1 MSSMMRYL
9 LSNNIRIVSLF
20 SITFREILYLIQ
32 TGILRMKVVLLPNC
46 KHSRR
51 QLNSPGQT
59 GECHS
64 PVTWTRGD
72 LFNTCAIQGNYGL
85 CEISLLMPFILF
97 YLIHSL
103 ATFFFFFFFAKKI
116 QNAPTQSIPQKKILA
131 DSDIIFEKHEEF
143 KKLIFLQRSAP

>member
-97 YLIHSL
+97 YLIPPFL
-103 ATFFFFFFFAKKI
+103 GNIFFFFFFCQENTKCPHTI
-116 QNAPTQSIPQKKILA
+116 HPL
-131 DSDIIFEKHEEF
+131 EKNPCRFGHNF
-143 KKLIFLQRSAP
+143 